1 MKIGQKNKLRQKE
14 KNMKAHKDKIVVI
27 GAGNVGEAIAY
38 TLMVRVQANDI
49 VLVDINEDRAKGAAL
64 DIAHGTSFFKQVWVR
79 QGGYEECADAQVIIV
94 TAGIARKPGQT
105 RLELAK
111 TNVSIIKGI
120 TENIMKY
127 AENPLIIVVSNPAD
141 IMTMAVRQ
149 VSGLPSERV
158 IGTGTSLDTARF
170 RHNLSEQLQVNVEDV
185 NAYVLGEHGDSQV
198 PIFSSANIGG
208 CPLEVYAS
216 EVGVTLNYQEIA
228 ERTKNGGAEVIG
240 LKGATFYGIAMAV
253 SNIVETIMKDDNA
266 LLPVAHVLDDSFGD
280 WAGVAV
286 SLPCRIGWDGI
297 VQTHKIPMNEEEKEK
312 MDKSVQILKEFAEE
326 ALA

>member
-1 MKIGQKNKLRQKE
+1 
-14 KNMKAHKDKIVVI
+14 MKAHKDKIVVI

-266 LLPVAHVLDDSFGD
+266 LLPVAHVLDHSFGD

>member
-1 MKIGQKNKLRQKE
+1 
-14 KNMKAHKDKIVVI
+14 MKAHKDKIVVI

-79 QGGYEECADAQVIIV
+79 QGGYEECTDAQVIIV

>member
-1 MKIGQKNKLRQKE
+1 
-14 KNMKAHKDKIVVI
+14 MKAHKDKIVVI
-27 GAGNVGEAIAY
+27 GAGNVGEAIAN

-158 IGTGTSLDTARF
+158 IGTGTSLDTARL

-286 SLPCRIGWDGI
+286 SLPCRIGWNGI

>member
-1 MKIGQKNKLRQKE
+1 
-14 KNMKAHKDKIVVI
+14 MKAHKDKIVVI

-158 IGTGTSLDTARF
+158 IGTGTSLDTARL

-208 CPLEVYAS
+208 CPLEMYAS

-286 SLPCRIGWDGI
+286 SLPCRIGWNGI

>member
-1 MKIGQKNKLRQKE
+1 
-14 KNMKAHKDKIVVI
+14 MKAHKDKIVVI

-266 LLPVAHVLDDSFGD
+266 LLPVAHVLDDSFED

>member
-1 MKIGQKNKLRQKE
+1 
-14 KNMKAHKDKIVVI
+14 MKAHKDKIVVI

-158 IGTGTSLDTARF
+158 IGTGTSLDTARL

-216 EVGVTLNYQEIA
+216 EVGVTLNYKEIA

-286 SLPCRIGWDGI
+286 SLPCRIGWNGI